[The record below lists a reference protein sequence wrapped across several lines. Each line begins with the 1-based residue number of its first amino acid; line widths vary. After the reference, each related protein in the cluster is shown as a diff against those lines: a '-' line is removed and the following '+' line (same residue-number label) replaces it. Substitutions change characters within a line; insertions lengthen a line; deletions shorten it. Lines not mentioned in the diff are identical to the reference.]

1 MTVGIPAELRG
12 DVSLALTRCAENL
25 EKHE

>member
-1 MTVGIPAELRG
+1 MTEGVPTRLQG

-25 EKHE
+25 ETHG